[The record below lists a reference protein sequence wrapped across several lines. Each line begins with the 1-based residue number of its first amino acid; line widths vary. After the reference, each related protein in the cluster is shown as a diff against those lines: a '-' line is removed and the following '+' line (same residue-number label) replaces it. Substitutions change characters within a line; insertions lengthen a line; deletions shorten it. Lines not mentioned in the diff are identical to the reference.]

1 MERQRN
7 MEALMA
13 QREEKEKKVATHGQR
28 ASRSS
33 VDSPVSN
40 SKGPGSNGTAME
52 RGVGNA
58 PRMITTYHSIDS
70 SDGKLT
76 NDRSE
81 YLTFL
86 SPDASL
92 SRTVRIFVDEGRPL
106 SIGRPDA
113 ADAGYPQDLELE
125 GVGISSMVCVVH
137 TAADAANIVNK
148 YDPANAF
155 VVTVR
160 SHRPSWGWTV
170 FCAIHARVVSL
181 STPSFGTRRL
191 LRSLRW
197 SSSTARSE
205 GSSKRRQLR

>member
-1 MERQRN
+1 MERQKN
-7 MEALMA
+7 MEMLMA
-13 QREEKEKKVATHGQR
+13 QREEKEQVTSHGQR

-33 VDSPVSN
+33 FDPSVSN
-40 SKGPGSNGTAME
+40 SKGPGSDGTAME

-58 PRMITTYHSIDS
+58 PRMITTYHSVDS
-70 SDGKLT
+70 SDGKLN

-137 TAADAANIVNK
+137 AAADAANIVNT

-160 SHRPSWGWTV
+160 SHRPSWN
-170 FCAIHARVVSL
+170 
-181 STPSFGTRRL
+181 
-191 LRSLRW
+191 
-197 SSSTARSE
+197 
-205 GSSKRRQLR
+205 